1 MNCTTVRDR
10 LTEHALRALPARE
23 ASSIDRHIAWCAACR
38 KEAGDLQAASATL
51 AFALAPE
58 EPSPELEGRI
68 LEVIGAAAARRVP
81 PGRTAPRRSRLA
93 LVAALAAMLAVV
105 GTGWGA
111 VMAGRAAH
119 SDEVAR
125 DAVLRQQGA
134 VERFR
139 DLLTSAEFSD
149 PEGDVFLG
157 TLAPSTPDG
166 GGGSALTL
174 VSPSI
179 IDMAIV
185 LVNGVPPEVAQ
196 RLPFT
201 VRLRG
206 TEGSLLVGRLPK
218 GGLDAS
224 GAGIVSEEFDLDL
237 SSYDEVVVRD
247 DGGAVV
253 MRGAIDV
260 RAAIA
265 SPSP

>member
-1 MNCTTVRDR
+1 VNCTTVRDR
-10 LTEHALRALPARE
+10 LTELALRALPARE
-23 ASSIDRHIAWCAACR
+23 ASSIDRHLQWCAACR
-38 KEAGDLQAASATL
+38 KEAGHLQAASATL

-58 EPSPELEGRI
+58 EPTPELEDRI
-68 LEVIGAAAARRVP
+68 VGVIRAASARRVP
-81 PGRTAPRRSRLA
+81 PASAPRRSRLA
-93 LVAALAAMLAVV
+93 LVAALAAMLAVL

-111 VMAGRAAH
+111 VMAGRAAR

-179 IDMAIV
+179 VDMAIV
-185 LVNGVPPEVAQ
+185 LVNGIPPEVAQ

-206 TEGSLLVGRLPK
+206 SEGSLRVGSLPK

-224 GAGIVSEEFDLDL
+224 GAGIVSKEFALDL
-237 SSYDEVVVRD
+237 SPYDEVVVRD
-247 DGGAVV
+247 AGGAVV
-253 MRGAIDV
+253 MRGAIDT

>member
-1 MNCTTVRDR
+1 MNCTTVRGR
-10 LTEHALRALPARE
+10 LAEHALRALPPRDAT
-23 ASSIDRHIAWCAACR
+23 SIDRHLVWCAACR
-38 KEAGDLQAASATL
+38 KEAGELQAASATL

-58 EPSPELEGRI
+58 DPAAELEGR
-68 LEVIGAAAARRVP
+68 VVAAVRAAATRRVP
-81 PGRTAPRRSRLA
+81 TRSSSPRRSRLT
-93 LVAALAAMLAVV
+93 LVAATAALLAVL

-111 VMAGRAAH
+111 VMAGRAAR

-125 DAVLRQQGA
+125 DAVLRQHSA

-139 DLLTSAEFSD
+139 DLLVTAEFSD

-157 TLAPSTPDG
+157 TLGPTTRGS

-185 LVNGVPPEVAQ
+185 LVNAVPPEAGE
-196 RLPFT
+196 RLPFS

-206 TEGSLLVGRLPK
+206 VEGSLLVGRIPK

-237 SSYDEVVVRD
+237 SSYDEVIVRD
-247 DGGAVV
+247 ADGTVV
-253 MRGAIDV
+253 MRGVIDA
-260 RAAIA
+260 RAPIA